1 MVDVTSTENG
11 TQQTGDPVATIA
23 EMIAVN
29 RRNNPQPNGSNPPP
43 GGQEEEK
50 SESPQAQPEDG
61 SEPEESVSETEETA
75 DEEVAQEPSE
85 GDSSIV
91 NFFEFADENPDLK
104 FKIPNKNA
112 EGGFVEL
119 TAKKA
124 ATLLGQTSALDENSR
139 KLKAERADFEEYE
152 AKRRNELDG
161 LQIGLELTIAPQLQ
175 TAADELITLQQ
186 YNQKWA
192 QILSEA
198 TTPAQ
203 QSEAQAAIA
212 QNKRLI
218 EEKSQ
223 FIQTNRPKVEQFYQ
237 QRTEYVRSMIDQF
250 RQNFTDKE
258 LANKA
263 NFNDLREKLS
273 KDWKGANLA
282 AIPGVP
288 NIDLVSSDEQLLA
301 LIRDGYKFRE
311 GPKVKNAGGSLAAAG
326 KQTAKG
332 KTSMPDPTEELQ
344 KRAEKGD
351 KGATRD
357 LLATMLASNKNRRK

>member
-1 MVDVTSTENG
+1 MENVTSTETV

-29 RRNNPQPNGSNPPP
+29 RRNNPQPNGATPPP
-43 GGQEEEK
+43 GGQVEE
-50 SESPQAQPEDG
+50 SSPTPQAQPEDG
-61 SEPEESVSETEETA
+61 SEPEESVSETEETV
-75 DEEVAQEPSE
+75 DEENSVESSD
-85 GDSSIV
+85 GDNDTV
-91 NFFEFADENPDLK
+91 NFFAFADENPDLK

-139 KLKAERADFEEYE
+139 KLKADRAEFEEFE
-152 AKRRNELDG
+152 AKRRTELDG
-161 LQIGLELTIAPQLQ
+161 LQIGLELTIVPQLQ
-175 TAADELITLQQ
+175 SAADELVTLQQ
-186 YNQKWA
+186 YNQQWK
-192 QILSEA
+192 QILDNA
-198 TTPAQ
+198 TDPVS

-212 QNKRLI
+212 QNQKLI
-218 EEKSQ
+218 QEKSQ
-223 FIQTNRPKVEQFYQ
+223 FIQSNRPKVDQFYQ
-237 QRTEYVRSMIDQF
+237 QRSQF
-250 RQNFTDKE
+250 VSQQLEQARQNFTDKE

-263 NFNDLREKLS
+263 HYTELRDKLAR
-273 KDWKGANLA
+273 DWKGANLA
-282 AIPGVP
+282 IVPGIP
-288 NIDLVSSDEQLLA
+288 NLDLVSSDEYLLS
-301 LIRDGYKFRE
+301 LVRDGLKFRE

-351 KGATRD
+351 KNAARD
-357 LLATMLASNKNRRK
+357 LLATMLSSNKQRRK